1 MTGGRSAGIAQ
12 SMIKYLYYRA
22 RRLDRAVRLKV
33 GEPVCYAPP
42 SKIVINSI
50 PTAGRGIST
59 TIKEYK

>member
-12 SMIKYLYYRA
+12 GMIKYLYYRA

-33 GEPVCYAPP
+33 GEPVYTPP
-42 SKIVINSI
+42 SKIVISSI